1 VEIVDAKWCVTRP
14 SVIFVLDR
22 NSTLH
27 IFDLLS
33 DAPDKLILEQD
44 VSITKRDQRVQIS
57 MKGIALPQIQQQQ
70 KVYDVLT
77 KKDKQLKMAANNMS
91 IVLGYEDGRLDLHVL
106 NESFNSSQFKND
118 IEATEHVLSSL
129 FISDN
134 AEV

>member
-1 VEIVDAKWCVTRP
+1 
-14 SVIFVLDR
+14 
-22 NSTLH
+22 
-27 IFDLLS
+27 
-33 DAPDKLILEQD
+33 
-44 VSITKRDQRVQIS
+44 

-77 KKDKQLKMAANNMS
+77 KKDKQVKMAANNMS

-118 IEATEHVLSSL
+118 IEATERVLSSL
-129 FISDN
+129 FINDN